1 MKLIKTTA
9 IFALLTVITSS
20 YAAEPEPEDIIK
32 YRISVMKAYGAH
44 MAATAR
50 TVRGKVNYQ
59 DQLKLHADSIEG
71 ISKVIAELF
80 PEDSDFGETRAKE
93 EVWSKP
99 KEFAQAIKD
108 NQQAAAAFSKTVAGG
123 DKTKLA
129 DSFKLLSDS
138 CKSCHETFRTEKE

>member
-1 MKLIKTTA
+1 MNIKKLTTS
-9 IFALLTVITSS
+9 ISLALLLAPA
-20 YAAEPEPEDIIK
+20 YAAEPEAEDIIK
-32 YRISVMKAYGAH
+32 YRISVMQAYGAH

-50 TVRGKVNYQ
+50 TIRGKVNYQ

-80 PEDSDFGETRAKE
+80 PEDSDFGDTRAKE

-99 KEFAQAIKD
+99 KEFDQAIKD
-108 NQQAAAAFSKTVAGG
+108 NQQAAAVYSKAVAGG
-123 DKTKLA
+123 DKAKLA
-129 DSFKLLSDS
+129 KSFKMLFES